1 MILIE
6 MSISA
11 TLLILM
17 IIVIRSLA
25 IHSIPKVTFMVLWG
39 VVLFRLFIPFSL
51 SSPFQNLGLA
61 DKLNG
66 YLIRLSAPSV
76 ATLPQTSIIQL
87 SIHLTQQAATPI
99 SINPFLGIWAAGL
112 ILCALFFLIPH
123 LRSLLEYRTA
133 LPVNHPVIVQW
144 LREQK
149 TIRPIHV
156 RQFDR
161 ISAPFTYGLF
171 RPVILLPKGMDWSDE
186 KQLQYILTH
195 EFIHIKRLD
204 ALWKWLLAAGLCIHW
219 FNPLVWIMYVLANRD
234 IELSCDEAVVRAFG
248 ANQKSAYALTLVRME
263 ERRSLQ
269 TLLCNNF
276 SRNAIKERIDAI
288 MKLKNTSLTG
298 ITAALVLVIV
308 AATACATTGPIKI
321 GTPAPGNGNS
331 SGATPVLQN
340 SPTSIAP
347 ISTVMNGNSLA
358 VPTLG
363 YPSDTGNVYA
373 ISLSEGNSLS
383 QPVTSVTSP
392 IEQIN
397 ITADSIVI
405 KFHQDME
412 VSTLNSHSVIVADEH
427 STILTYAFDFN
438 YHEDTRELH
447 LDLKPEMKPTVA
459 LPSPFGTGPAGPIQ
473 VILTQNIR
481 TGDGKS
487 LISEIDFMFDYQP

>member
-11 TLLILM
+11 ALLILM

-76 ATLPQTSIIQL
+76 ATLPQTSTIQL
-87 SIHLTQQAATPI
+87 SIHLTQQAAAPI
-99 SINPFLGIWAAGL
+99 TIDPILGIWAAGL

-123 LRSLLEYRTA
+123 LRSLREYRTA

-149 TIRPIHV
+149 TIRPIHI

-288 MKLKNTSLTG
+288 IKLKKTSLTG
-298 ITAALVLVIV
+298 ITAALFLVIV

-321 GTPAPGNGNS
+321 GTPTPGNGNS
-331 SGATPVLQN
+331 SGATLVPLN
-340 SPTSIAP
+340 SPTSITP

-358 VPTLG
+358 APTSG
-363 YPSDTGNVYA
+363 YPIDTGNVYA
-373 ISLSEGNSLS
+373 ISVSDGNYLS
-383 QPVTSVTSP
+383 QPITSP

-405 KFHQDME
+405 KFHQDMDA
-412 VSTLNSHSVIVADEH
+412 STLNSHSVIIADEH
-427 STILTYAFDFN
+427 STILTNAFDFN

-447 LDLKPEMKPTVA
+447 LNLKPEMRPAVT
-459 LPSPFGTGPAGPIQ
+459 LPSLFGTGPASPVQ

-481 TGDGKS
+481 TANGKS
-487 LISEIDFMFDYQP
+487 LNSEIDFMFDYLIVKN